1 MKSGH
6 YLGYSSDICRSFFID
21 PPKHLLGP
29 SSLPGLF
36 HRILSFSHGTSSI
49 KPKESLVSSSET
61 LSLHALKLEIWS
73 LVLEAQDS
81 SILAFT
87 PNHTA
92 ADVDIA
98 ARSVIASAGYGKD
111 FTHRVGHGI
120 GIKAH
125 ESPYLNKGNKG
136 TMLKPG
142 MTFTSEPGVYLEGKF
157 GVRHEDIFLVREDGV
172 EAECLSGRRAKGPY
186 DP

>member
-1 MKSGH
+1 M
-6 YLGYSSDICRSFFID
+6 
-21 PPKHLLGP
+21 
-29 SSLPGLF
+29 
-36 HRILSFSHGTSSI
+36 
-49 KPKESLVSSSET
+49 
-61 LSLHALKLEIWS
+61 SLHALKLEIWS
-73 LVLEAQDS
+73 LVLEAQDA

-87 PNHTA
+87 PAHTA

-98 ARSVIASAGYGKD
+98 ARGVISSAGYGKE

-125 ESPYLNKGNKG
+125 ESPYLNKGNTETK
-136 TMLKPG
+136 LLPG
-142 MTFTSEPGVYLEGKF
+142 MTFTSEPGVYLEGRF
-157 GVRHEDIFLVREDGV
+157 GVRHEDIFLVREEGQ